1 MKLALSRKTF
11 VNRSG
16 GQWTEK
22 VDGRETVAKRQKVRG
37 AFYDY
42 CETLKEAPVRAE
54 LARRFSITPST
65 AIAWSEELG
74 VARIDYDEI
83 RYQRA
88 VQALE
93 GRTTPM
99 SIAELN
105 RVAIKG
111 RTAEP
116 TLKLLE
122 RRRPDL
128 RKLVIN
134 LHEEAMRERERVIS
148 EIIDDNLAV
157 FEIQE
162 RYGFSYS
169 KSTKLRYE
177 ALGDLDEKADEEWRR
192 KTLDNPEP
200 WDKEYADEISHMKYD
215 GYRYA
220 GDVWKRYRALW
231 EKKQQENAYIGEL
244 S

>member
-11 VNRSG
+11 VNGSG
-16 GQWTEK
+16 GQWTAK
-22 VDGRETVAKRQKVRG
+22 IDGRETVTERKKVRG

-42 CETLKEAPVRAE
+42 CESLEKAPVRSE
-54 LARRFSITPST
+54 LARRFRIAPCT
-65 AIAWSEELG
+65 AIAWCEELG
-74 VARIDYDEI
+74 IARLNYDEI

-99 SIAELN
+99 TVAELN

-111 RTAEP
+111 KTVEP
-116 TLKLLE
+116 TLKLLA

-134 LHEEAMRERERVIS
+134 LHEESMRERERVIR

-157 FEIQE
+157 FEIEE
-162 RYGFSYS
+162 RYGFSHS
-169 KSTKLRYE
+169 KAAKLYDE
-177 ALGDLDEKADEEWRR
+177 ALGDSDWKADEKWRR
-192 KTLDNPEP
+192 ETLENPEP
-200 WDKEYADEISHMKYD
+200 WDKEYADEISHMKHD
-215 GYRYA
+215 GYRYS
-220 GDVWKRYRALW
+220 GDVWRRYRELW
-231 EKKQQENAYIGEL
+231 GQKLLL
-244 S
+244 SREEWT